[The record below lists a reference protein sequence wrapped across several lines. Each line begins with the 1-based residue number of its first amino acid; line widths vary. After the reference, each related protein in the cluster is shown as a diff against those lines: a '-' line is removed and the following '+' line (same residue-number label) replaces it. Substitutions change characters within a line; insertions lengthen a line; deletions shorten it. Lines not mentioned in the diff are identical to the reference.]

1 RAARPWRPRAF
12 KVVWFGGVLA
22 ALDQRET
29 ESLQELVSD
38 RIVLLLVEPPAGTNR
53 MVAQANLLDRI
64 LSGVWPREAPLAW
77 TLPGAFVLA
86 GLAAWLWLSV
96 RSWKAAL
103 GTALLVCGYVASASW
118 SASLTGLLL
127 PLAIPLVAM
136 AVSSGGAVVWA
147 QIGSTYRVRRLE
159 GEVAA
164 IREGLVRQESV
175 VESLEE
181 DLEAARAAVAR
192 SAGGEE
198 A

>member
-1 RAARPWRPRAF
+1 
-12 KVVWFGGVLA
+12 
-22 ALDQRET
+22 T
-29 ESLQELVSD
+29 
-38 RIVLLLVEPPAGTNR
+38 TR
-53 MVAQANLLDRI
+53 MVGTANLLGRI

-77 TLPGAFVLA
+77 TLLGAFLLA

-96 RSWKAAL
+96 RWWKAGL
-103 GTALLVCGYVASASW
+103 GTALLGCSYVASVSW

-136 AVSSGGAVVWA
+136 VVSSGGAVLWG

-198 A
+198 ALRTQLAAARAQEEQTRARLEDLE